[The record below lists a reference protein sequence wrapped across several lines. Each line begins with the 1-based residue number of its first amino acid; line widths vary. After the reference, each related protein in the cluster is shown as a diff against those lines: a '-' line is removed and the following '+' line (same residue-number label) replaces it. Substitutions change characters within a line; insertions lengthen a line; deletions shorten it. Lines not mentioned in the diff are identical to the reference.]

1 MNPIKITAFI
11 LSVALLLLISLFA
24 MPKEGVEIG
33 DIKLTMPSFNEILG
47 NDTITYADISDIVSE
62 AQNIDSLP
70 DVFQSADLNS
80 TNDTIRANA
89 DSLIASLIDIEFY
102 GDSKS
107 KLINFFKKLESANKS
122 RVRVLHYGDS
132 QIEGDRITSFIR
144 NKFQKMFGGSGP
156 GLMPAIQAYGGFFS
170 IQQTSSDNWKRFTAF
185 GKIDTNVRHWK
196 YGPLAAFSRFHKLQ
210 SDSLET
216 INKLDSAFIQFN
228 ESKYSYHS
236 VRNFQE
242 VEIFYGNTSLNVN
255 LTLLINDSLV
265 KYDSLKANQDF
276 ASFKYRFARPIKDL
290 TIKFEGKDSPDIY
303 GISLNSVNGVIIDNI
318 PLRGSSGTFF
328 RKLDFAHMQKA
339 YQKLNPD
346 LVILQ
351 FGGNVMPYLKDVEA
365 CERYGNW
372 FKSQILFL
380 KKMLPNT
387 AFILIG
393 PSDMSIKTGNK
404 YITYELLPEN
414 IKALKKAAEESGI
427 AFWDMYKAM
436 GGHNSMPSWV
446 NAKPPLAS
454 TDFVHFTPQ
463 GSKVIANMFYN
474 SLIYEYKKY
483 KNLDD

>member
-11 LSVALLLLISLFA
+11 LSVALLLLISVFA
-24 MPKEGVEIG
+24 MPKDGVKIG
-33 DIKLTMPSFNEILG
+33 DIQLTMPSFNEVLG
-47 NDTITYADISDIVSE
+47 NDTTTYADISEIISE

-70 DVFQSADLNS
+70 DVFQSADLILA
-80 TNDTIRANA
+80 NDTIRANA
-89 DSLIASLIDIEFY
+89 DSLIESLTDIEFY

-107 KLINFFKKLESANKS
+107 KLINFFKKLESAKKS
-122 RVRVLHYGDS
+122 KVRVLHYGDS

-144 NKFQKMFGGSGP
+144 NKLQKMFGGSGP
-156 GLMPAIQAYGGFFS
+156 GMMPAIQPYGGFFS
-170 IQQTSSDNWKRFTAF
+170 MQQKSSDNWKRFTAF
-185 GKIDTNVRHWK
+185 GKIDTNVRHEK

-216 INKLDSAFIQFN
+216 INNLDSAFIQFH

-242 VEIFYGNTSLNVN
+242 VEIFYGNTSQNVS
-255 LTLLINDSLV
+255 LKLLINDSLV
-265 KYDSLKANQDF
+265 KSDSLIANQDF
-276 ASFKYRFARPIKDL
+276 ASFKFIFSKPIKDL

-328 RKLDFAHMQKA
+328 RKLDFAHLQKA

-393 PSDMSIKTGNK
+393 PSDMSIKTANK

-414 IKALKKAAEESGI
+414 IKDTG
-427 AFWDMYKAM
+427 
-436 GGHNSMPSWV
+436 
-446 NAKPPLAS
+446 
-454 TDFVHFTPQ
+454 
-463 GSKVIANMFYN
+463 
-474 SLIYEYKKY
+474 
-483 KNLDD
+483 